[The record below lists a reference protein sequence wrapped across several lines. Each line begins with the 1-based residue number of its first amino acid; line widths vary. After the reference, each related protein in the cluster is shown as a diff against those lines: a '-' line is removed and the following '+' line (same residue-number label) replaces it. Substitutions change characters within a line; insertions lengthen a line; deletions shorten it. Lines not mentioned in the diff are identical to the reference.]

1 MPQKRNAEL
10 HKLQLY
16 ELQKWREE
24 GWGGLYTLSSSGDVV
39 GPAASGLFLLRDTTN
54 GELALVL
61 YHIADTPV
69 IVSQTGS
76 EFVTGSPGAS
86 QIQVKDLTTSIGFR
100 AGSGRN
106 GAKLR
111 VTTVYA

>member
-1 MPQKRNAEL
+1 MPQKRNPEL

-16 ELQKWREE
+16 ELEKWREDWA
-24 GWGGLYTLSSSGDVV
+24 GFYTLNSAADVA
-39 GPAASGLFLLRDTTN
+39 GPVASGLFLLRDTTN
-54 GELALVL
+54 GELTLVL
-61 YHIADTPV
+61 YHIASTPV

-76 EFVTGSPGAS
+76 EFVTGAPGAS
-86 QIQVKDLTTSIGFR
+86 QIQVKNLTTSIGFR

-111 VTTVYA
+111 VTTVYS